1 VLGRQE
7 KINRVYGVIVV
18 SRDGMHLEM
27 SVGQPYAYQQNA
39 SSPAVQTP
47 PPGPAPEARPRKRP
61 SRPSGLEPV
70 GIIFGNVGT
79 LQFNCGVTAPL
90 EKMEYVQ
97 VEHEL
102 VGYVLGQVSEIERR
116 TNLTI
121 DGVSEMKNGTPVPID
136 EKEVA
141 QVSIVGYRDDRNLLQ
156 IPRTPLKAGSVV
168 YRADEEL
175 IKRVV
180 GLEEHRETGAYIG
193 LLSGH
198 DIRVELDIN
207 LMVQKHVCILS
218 KTGGGKSYCSGA
230 IIEELMKHNVTVCV
244 IDPHGEYASMKHKG
258 TVKKT
263 TRDFGVTPRGYD
275 DKIVEFATDTTIN
288 KGARPLKFTLHN
300 LDAREIL
307 GLTNIKNV
315 RSFLT
320 MLRKAVDILKETKEN
335 YSLQDIIAVLE
346 QSGEASVGTLITELE
361 YLNEIDVFADQG
373 TKIDELIQK
382 GKCTIINLR
391 GTPPDIQELIVNR
404 IGNALFELRKL
415 DKVPPMMVVVEEA
428 HNFCP
433 QQGQAACSK
442 IFRTIASEGRKFG
455 LGLMIITQ
463 RAAKVDKNVLSQCN
477 TQIILKV
484 TNPNDLKAIAASI
497 EGLTEGMEDEIQR
510 LPIGSAIIT
519 GGGVSMP
526 LLVEI
531 RPRESKHGGE
541 SVEVIPSR
549 RM

>member
-1 VLGRQE
+1 MNQSIGQ
-7 KINRVYGVIVV
+7 VYPSTQTGPVMPGAA
-18 SRDGMHLEM
+18 DAEGL
-27 SVGQPYAYQQNA
+27 QPL
-39 SSPAVQTP
+39 SDL
-47 PPGPAPEARPRKRP
+47 RKDTQHISKKRL
-61 SRPSGLEPV
+61 SAEGLEPV
-70 GIIFGNVGT
+70 GMIYGNVGT
-79 LQFNCGVTAPL
+79 LRFNCGVTAPL

-102 VGYVLGQVSEIERR
+102 VGWVLGQVSEIERK

-121 DGVSEMKNGTPVPID
+121 DGIEQLQHGTPVPIE
-136 EKEVA
+136 EKEIA
-141 QVSIVGYRDDRNLLQ
+141 TVSVIGYRDDRNLLQ
-156 IPRTPLKAGSVV
+156 VPRTPLKAGSIV

-175 IKRVV
+175 IKKVI
-180 GLEEHRETGAYIG
+180 GIEEHKETGAYIG
-193 LLSGH
+193 LLAGH
-198 DIRVELDIN
+198 DVRVELDIN
-207 LMVQKHVCILS
+207 TLVQKHVCILS

-230 IIEELMKHNVTVCV
+230 IIEELMKHGVTVCV
-244 IDPHGEYASMKHKG
+244 IDPHGEYGSMKHKG
-258 TVKKT
+258 VIKKT
-263 TRDFGVTPRGYD
+263 SRDFGVTPRGYE
-275 DKIVEFATDTTIN
+275 DKIIEFATDTNLN

-320 MLRKAVDILKETKEN
+320 MLRKAIDVLRETKKN
-335 YSLQDIIAVLE
+335 YSINDIIAVLE
-346 QSGEASVGTLITELE
+346 QSGEGSCGTLISELE
-361 YLNEIDVFADQG
+361 YLNEIEVFADQG

-404 IGNALFELRKL
+404 IATALFELRKMG
-415 DKVPPMMVVVEEA
+415 KIPPMMLVVEEA

-433 QQGQAACSK
+433 QQGQVACSK

-484 TNPNDLKAIAASI
+484 TNPNDLKAITSSI
-497 EGLTEGMEDEIQR
+497 EGLTEGMEEEIQR

-541 SVEVIPSR
+541 SIEVIPSKR
-549 RM
+549 V